1 MDIDFNEDG
10 TMLPSTSL
18 STSVEEGDIIQ
29 LYNTLLAGQAV
40 KLLFASRKDLKSF
53 RNSFASAKIRYDQQ
67 NIDLELMTGEDV
79 NTLSIASSLTE
90 DGMIEAVLLFT
101 PKGTRLKKRVLHYT
115 VVSVASCEAVSLP
128 LTEEKEQE

>member
-10 TMLPSTSL
+10 TILPSTSL
-18 STSVEEGDIIQ
+18 STEEEGDIIQ

-67 NIDLELMTGEDV
+67 NIDLELMTRDDV
-79 NTLSIASSLTE
+79 NTLSISSSVKE
-90 DGMIEAVLLFT
+90 DGMIEALLLFT

-115 VVSVASCEAVSLP
+115 VVSVSLP